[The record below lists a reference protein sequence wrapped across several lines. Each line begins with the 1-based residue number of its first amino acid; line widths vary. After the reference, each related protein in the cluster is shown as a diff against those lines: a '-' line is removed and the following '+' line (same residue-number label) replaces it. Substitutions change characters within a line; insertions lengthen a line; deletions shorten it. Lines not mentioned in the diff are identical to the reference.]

1 MTVSSLV
8 PVNIYAGNS
17 SCKKF
22 DFDFLIE
29 SDSELV
35 VQHTDKNGIT
45 TILKNE
51 IDYSIGEI
59 GNKNGSYIIF
69 PLEKSSYGVLK
80 NDEKISLLLDLVI
93 KQESEFRNSSYFNFN
108 ILEWTFDYI
117 VRILQILN
125 RKIERCI
132 KVREGDAVK
141 PDDLLNEIKQNKKE
155 AHNWADYSENKANES
170 QESANLA
177 KDWAIKTESKVQ
189 DIDYSA
195 KYYALEAS
203 GYARQVQAYSTLKYN
218 VFCVNTGLV
227 ENGTPAFLKLEDN
240 ILKTVSNFDIT
251 NSKGKTFTQTE
262 ELSYDISKL
271 QNGVYNIFIN
281 PESKNINVISNTIYA
296 QTFLPETALDG
307 DYFLNISK
315 VPYELFEKTHDN
327 MKLLENDVFAAVL
340 IIKGNKKILNINP
353 YNKNIVDL
361 KIEDEIYKRNNSYKF
376 FDLIQKDHKLTFEE
390 KEGLELLG
398 EYVYKEAQE
407 GRYGYPD
414 FYNKCLEEYQEE
426 DNTEEVIGYENMTF
440 QGNLTIENDWASNF
454 SNDNFIEIPA
464 PSEEIQSFR
473 IECEFTLPQEISGNQ
488 AVYGQKITNITSPQ
502 LIYNSNGSL
511 NFNVPEPNEERAGK
525 WPGKTIN
532 IPYTLGATYKTIYEY
547 KDGQVKASVKE
558 ASGEWQEYG
567 PIDLTEVFWSE
578 PLCFGKDQ
586 DNVIFNGKLNLSSI
600 KIEVNDKFYA
610 GAVKAK
616 VNKNGH
622 KFFNIADK
630 AKVDKIY
637 QDTGV
642 AWYYGVDEITKR
654 IFLPRNDFYAATLT
668 EIPVIGNGITLGFTS
683 GKNPGKSYGLLTQI
697 ASTYNSISL
706 CEGAYGQTVESNK
719 NDSRLPSNG
728 SNIGLTLDPEN
739 SGMVAPLN
747 IAKKENDFYIY
758 IVVGNVSIKKYNTE
772 ITEVTTSEND
782 TLPLFTGMYFDF
794 KPNHISWLKAG
805 TKLSGQIYPSA
816 YNDLLKILKGEETKY
831 GEGLK
836 VIKEQEKL
844 PDIDYSEYWIVDE
857 DTQTFR
863 TPLKTSFLNTI
874 SNARILIDKK
884 EPTDDD
890 PSWYNLYSD
899 GWLEQGGLTEAVTDA
914 KIVFPKAFK
923 DKNYF
928 FVIDQTG
935 NDVNSDNSSDQTRYD
950 LRTTKSISV
959 YKYLATESSWT
970 AKGYTTISAEQI
982 AKNENTCLYFKV
994 GNAVQNQ
1001 QIIDCGEVLEELNNK
1016 VSKIDCKAYIIN
1028 SYVNDTSGYRVW
1040 SDGYCEQWGHTNST
1054 AGTTIV
1060 LLKAYRSRSY
1070 NIFVMPFVNATAV
1083 SVSIKP
1089 EQTENSFTFV
1099 CGSTSTN
1106 GYYWKTS
1113 GFLSER
1119 SV

>member
-45 TILKNE
+45 TILKNG
-51 IDYSIGEI
+51 IDYSIAEI

-141 PDDLLNEIKQNKKE
+141 PDDLLNEIKQNKIDS
-155 AHNWADYSENKANES
+155 HNWADYSENKANES

-376 FDLIQKDHKLTFEE
+376 FDIIQKDHKLTFEE

-414 FYNKCLEEYQEE
+414 FYNKCLEEYKSE
-426 DNTEEVIGYENMTF
+426 DNTEELLGYENITF
-440 QGNLTIENDWASNF
+440 NGDLTIENGIASNF
-454 SNDNFIEIPA
+454 SAENFIEIPA
-464 PSEEIQSFR
+464 PNEVINSFR
-473 IECEFTLPQEISGNQ
+473 IECEITMPDEEPSSSLHP
-488 AVYGQKITNITSPQ
+488 VYGQKATNITSPQ
-502 LIYNSNGSL
+502 VQLSQSPKCIQWLIPQADGTWKDDYIYTES
-511 NFNVPEPNEERAGK
+511 VE
-525 WPGKTIN
+525 WGKTYRIVQ
-532 IPYTLGATYKTIYEY
+532 EY
-547 KDGQVKASVKE
+547 KDGVMNGYYAKE
-558 ASGEWQEYG
+558 GEELKLAGTQEYPEG
-567 PIDLTEVFWSE
+567 ISWTE
-578 PLCFGKDQ
+578 PLCFGKDINSVYQ
-586 DNVIFNGKLNLSSI
+586 GKIDLSSI
-600 KIEVNDKFYA
+600 RIEVNDKFYA

-622 KFFNIADK
+622 KFFNISDK

-642 AWYYGVDEITKR
+642 AWYYGVDEINKR

-683 GKNPGKSYGLLTQI
+683 GRNPDKLYGLMTQI
-697 ASTYNSISL
+697 ASYDSIALNEGGYGTKVSDNISNS
-706 CEGAYGQTVESNK
+706 K
-719 NDSRLPSNG
+719 LPSNG
-728 SNIGLTLDPEN
+728 SSVGLTLDPEN

-863 TPLKTSFLNTI
+863 TPLKTSKYG
-874 SNARILIDKK
+874 D
-884 EPTDDD
+884 
-890 PSWYNLYSD
+890 
-899 GWLEQGGLTEAVTDA
+899 
-914 KIVFPKAFK
+914 
-923 DKNYF
+923 
-928 FVIDQTG
+928 
-935 NDVNSDNSSDQTRYD
+935 SDNT
-950 LRTTKSISV
+950 
-959 YKYLATESSWT
+959 
-970 AKGYTTISAEQI
+970 G
-982 AKNENTCLYFKV
+982 LYFKV
-994 GNAVQNQ
+994 ANAVENLELLNA
-1001 QIIDCGEVLEELNNK
+1001 GEAMEALNNAVNK
-1016 VSKIDCKAYIIN
+1016 TDCKAYII
-1028 SYVNDTSGYRVW
+1028 DTYTNGNSGYRVY
-1040 SDGYCEQWGHTNST
+1040 SDGYCEQWGIITIPSTNT
-1054 AGTTIV
+1054 PTIV
-1060 LLKAYRSRSY
+1060 TLLKTFANTNYIVLGTANPKSIHWM
-1070 NIFVMPFVNATAV
+1070 NQVNAQVIQKTATSFEV
-1083 SVSIKP
+1083 TDNVNNNNWNWRASGYL
-1089 EQTENSFTFV
+1089 TEGT
-1099 CGSTSTN
+1099 
-1106 GYYWKTS
+1106 Y
-1113 GFLSER
+1113 
-1119 SV
+1119 